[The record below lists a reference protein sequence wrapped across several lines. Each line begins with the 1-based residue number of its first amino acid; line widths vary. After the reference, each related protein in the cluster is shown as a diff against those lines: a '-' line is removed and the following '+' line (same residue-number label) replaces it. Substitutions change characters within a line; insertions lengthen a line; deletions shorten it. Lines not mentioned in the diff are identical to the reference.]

1 MQKPLKMLAF
11 DFGASSGRAILGKFD
26 GEKLE
31 TREIHR
37 FSNDP
42 VRVMGHLH
50 WDILRLFYEIKQG
63 LLKCAYAENR
73 DIHSIGIDTWGVD
86 IGLLDGKGNL
96 IYSPYHYRD
105 SLTDGIMEEVFKII
119 PKDELYRLTGLQFM
133 KFNTIFQLFAIKNLN
148 PAMFKEVKTILMI
161 SDLFNYFLTG
171 MKATEYTI
179 ASTTQLFDPI
189 NRDWSREI
197 ISKLQL
203 PDHIFP
209 EIIQPGKVLGKISSD
224 IAEECG
230 IGTIPVIA
238 TTSHDTASA
247 VAAVPAMEEQFV
259 YISCGT
265 WSLMGVEAEQPVINH
280 KSYALS
286 YSNEGGINS
295 KIRFL
300 KMIMGLW
307 LIQECKRQ
315 WDLEGKSYSFSELES
330 LALAAEPFKAFI
342 DPDDISFMPPGNMP
356 ERIAKYCS
364 DTGQYVPNEPGEIAR
379 CIAQSLSL
387 KYRMTVENLE
397 EILGKRLPVIHMVGG
412 GIKNRMLCRLTA
424 NATGRDVFAGP
435 VEATSIGN
443 LMVQAIALGE
453 VKNLREVRQIIKS
466 SFPIEKYKPQ
476 DTEKWD
482 EAYNRFIKILK
493 KCNYKE
499 RG

>member
-1 MQKPLKMLAF
+1 MKKPLKMLAF
-11 DFGASSGRAILGKFD
+11 DLGASSGRAILGKFD
-26 GEKLE
+26 GTKLE
-31 TREIHR
+31 TQELHR

-42 VRVMGHLH
+42 VKVMGHLH

-63 LLKCAYAENR
+63 IFKCANGGNR
-73 DIHSIGIDTWGVD
+73 DVVSIGIDTWGVD

-96 IYSPYHYRD
+96 QFNPYHYRD

-119 PKDELYRLTGLQFM
+119 PQDELYKLTGLQFM
-133 KFNTIFQLFAIKNLN
+133 KFNTIFQLFAMNNQN
-148 PAMFKEVKTILMI
+148 PSILKEAKTILMI

-171 MKATEYTI
+171 VKATEYSI
-179 ASTTQLFDPI
+179 ASTTQLLDPI
-189 NRDWSREI
+189 KRAWSSEI
-197 ISKLQL
+197 ISRLQL
-203 PDHIFP
+203 PGDIFP
-209 EIIQPGKVLGKISSD
+209 EIIQPGTILGNISLD
-224 IAEECG
+224 ISEECG
-230 IGTIPVIA
+230 VGTIPVIA

-247 VAAVPAMEEQFV
+247 VASVPAKEEQFV

-265 WSLMGVEAEQPVINH
+265 WSLMGVEADQPVIND

-286 YSNEGGINS
+286 YSNEGGINN

-315 WDLEGKSYSFSELES
+315 WDWEGRIFSFSELES

-356 ERIAKYCS
+356 GRIAKYCGN
-364 DTGQYVPNEPGEIAR
+364 TGQYVPTNPGEIIR
-379 CIAQSLSL
+379 CITQSLAL

-412 GIKNRMLCRLTA
+412 GIKNRMLCRFTA
-424 NATGRDVFAGP
+424 NATGREVFAGP

-443 LMVQAIALGE
+443 LMVQTIALGE
-453 VKNLREVRQIIKS
+453 VKNLREVRQIIMS
-466 SFPIEKYKPQ
+466 SFPVEKYEPQ
-476 DTEKWD
+476 DTGKWD
-482 EAYNRFIKILK
+482 EAYYRFFKIIKK
-493 KCNYKE
+493 
-499 RG
+499 